1 MADAGKSA
9 VYLVRD
15 TAVSADAC
23 SARDSS
29 AAANL
34 GIPPGFGY
42 NNALY
47 PQAILMSDPK
57 RLSKR
62 LMELVQCS
70 RREAELYIQ
79 GGWVSVD
86 GVVVEQPQV
95 KVEDE
100 QVVLHPE
107 ADLASAAPVSI
118 IVHSAADQ
126 SGAPEG
132 QVDPS
137 ARWPEDDTQLQTLA
151 CHFRQLQPCLSLP
164 KGVEGMQVLTQ
175 DQGLARYLASAQ
187 ANLEQEFVVQ
197 VEGELTPA
205 QLALLNHGLSYQGKP
220 LRPAKVSWQSERR
233 LRFALK
239 NPLAGQFASMCEQVG
254 LRVQHIKRIRIGAIP
269 LRKMALNQW
278 RYLPDGARF

>member
-1 MADAGKSA
+1 
-9 VYLVRD
+9 
-15 TAVSADAC
+15 
-23 SARDSS
+23 
-29 AAANL
+29 
-34 GIPPGFGY
+34 
-42 NNALY
+42 
-47 PQAILMSDPK
+47 MSDPK

-107 ADLASAAPVSI
+107 ADLTSAAPVSI
-118 IVHSAADQ
+118 IVHRAADQ
-126 SGAPEG
+126 SGAAEG
-132 QVDPS
+132 QLDPS
-137 ARWPEDDTQLQTLA
+137 ARWAEDDTQLQTLA
-151 CHFRQLQPCLSLP
+151 CHFRNLQSCLPLP
-164 KGVEGMQVLTQ
+164 NGVEGMQVLTQ
-175 DQGLARYLASAQ
+175 DQGLVRYLATVQ

-197 VEGELTPA
+197 VQGELTPA

-220 LRPAKVSWQSERR
+220 LRPAKVSWQSESR

-239 NPLAGQFASMCEQVG
+239 NPLAGQLPSMCEQVG
-254 LRVQHIKRIRIGAIP
+254 LQVQHMKRIRVGAIP
-269 LRKMALNQW
+269 LRKMAPNQW
-278 RYLPDGARF
+278 RYLPGDVRF